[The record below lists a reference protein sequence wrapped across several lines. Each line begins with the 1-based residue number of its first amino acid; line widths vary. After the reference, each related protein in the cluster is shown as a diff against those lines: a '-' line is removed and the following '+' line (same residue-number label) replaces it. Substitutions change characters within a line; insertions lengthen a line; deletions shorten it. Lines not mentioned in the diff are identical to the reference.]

1 MTQAPHQHIRPI
13 EFFGD
18 ITCPWTHLGWRR
30 LCAALRGRGLE
41 GVYPI
46 WRPFQLNPDLPL
58 EGMPR
63 NAFLLRKFG
72 TAERVREVLR
82 AVDLAMRHDGLHVA
96 LYSIQTM
103 PNTALAHLLLMDAQ
117 TRTPSLAQ
125 QLMEQFFITFFVRG
139 FNIGQVDVLTKIAAN
154 VGLVFDK
161 DDLQSRYAYGLVH
174 AAQMAEQLGI
184 RAVPYARFDGRYSLA
199 GAHESNAF
207 APLIDACVVA
217 AQPDL
222 DAAG

>member
-1 MTQAPHQHIRPI
+1 MTQALQRHIRPI

-30 LCAALRGRGLE
+30 LCAALQGRGLHH
-41 GVYPI
+41 VLPI

-82 AVDLAMRHDGLHVA
+82 AVDLAMRHDGLHVN
-96 LYSIQTM
+96 LDNIHTM
-103 PNTALAHLLLMDAQ
+103 PNTALAHLLMLEAQ
-117 TRTPSLAQ
+117 AHTPSLTR
-125 QLMEQFFITFFVRG
+125 QLMEQLFIAFFVRG
-139 FNIGQVDVLTKIAAN
+139 QNIGQADTLSSIADL
-154 VGLVFDK
+154 VGLTFDERA
-161 DDLQSRYAYGLVH
+161 LRERHIHSLLH

-184 RAVPYARFDGRYSLA
+184 RAVPYSLFDGRYSLA
-199 GAHESNAF
+199 GAHEANAF
-207 APLIDACVVA
+207 TPLVDACVVA
-217 AQPDL
+217 GQPEV
-222 DAAG
+222 G